1 MAEAGIIGEERQ
13 IRMASLKDFDLA
25 GKVAVVTGG
34 NTGIGK
40 AIALG
45 FAQAGASVAIVA
57 RNEERNAATLEE
69 LRRIGRPAAAL
80 RLDLSRRAELKPAL
94 DEIEGRLGP
103 LDILV
108 NNAAFAVLKGLL
120 DHTEEDWD
128 SVLEA
133 DLTAC
138 FLLSKYAAQ
147 SMIRRGRGGKIIN
160 VASIGGFKGT
170 PVYPS
175 YGVSKG
181 GLLQLTR
188 CLAIELAPH
197 NIQVNSLA
205 PGWTT
210 TDMTGWIRTEP
221 LYADLY
227 KEMVTRTPA
236 GRFAEPDEMV
246 GAAVFL
252 ASAAANFVTGA
263 DLIVDGGFFIR

>member
-1 MAEAGIIGEERQ
+1 MAIAEA
-13 IRMASLKDFDLA
+13 FDLT

-45 FAQAGASVAIVA
+45 LAEAGASVAILA
-57 RNEERNAATLEE
+57 RNEPRNAEVLKE
-69 LRRIGRPAAAL
+69 LQRIGRPAAAL
-80 RLDLSRRAELKPAL
+80 RLDLSDRQALKPTLEDA
-94 DEIEGRLGP
+94 ERQLGP
-103 LDILV
+103 VHILV

-128 SVLEA
+128 SVLET

-138 FLLSKYAAQ
+138 FLMSKYAAQ
-147 SMIRRGRGGKIIN
+147 AMIKHGRGGKIIN

-197 NIQVNSLA
+197 RIQVNSLA

-210 TDMTGWIRTEP
+210 TEMTTWIRTETK
-221 LYADLY
+221 YAELF

-236 GRFAEPDEMV
+236 GRFAEPNEMA

-252 ASAAANFVTGA
+252 ASVASDFMTGA